1 MPVNG
6 RERPVMPGAWQAMT
20 VIHPGSAGLRV
31 RYRQGVLIDAAGF
44 PDWVLYARTVVELP
58 APIAELTGDEHRVF
72 DVLAANRVMLGADP
86 LWPDLRVGLPHA
98 TATPPGWCWARLP
111 VSGERARR
119 VALVPVEL
127 HGAFRH
133 GGGSRT
139 LPVGRPGSG
148 VRTGVA
154 PVERGNGEVV
164 SEPIIAEVEAL
175 LGYGLPPAYRR
186 FLAAGNGVGPA
197 EPAVSAVAGMV
208 VDQPLFGLGRDDM
221 LQDLGYAPRWL
232 GDRFTGEFL
241 PVGFVQGGILAIRVA
256 GPDAG
261 SVWFFDD
268 DDPRDDDSLGP
279 AEICGRLLRRCA
291 GDFDEFWAGLRRPAA
306 VLLEVVEDL
315 VAGGLVRE
323 VRPELAGAA
332 LPERMRAEWQAVPQQ
347 RSISV
352 DDLML

>member
-1 MPVNG
+1 
-6 RERPVMPGAWQAMT
+6 MT
-20 VIHPGSAGLRV
+20 VVHPGPAGLRV

-44 PDWVLYARTVVELP
+44 PDWVLYARAVVELP
-58 APIAELTGDEHRVF
+58 APIAELTGDEQLVF
-72 DVLAANRVMLGADP
+72 DVLAANRVMRGADP
-86 LWPDLRVGLPHA
+86 FWPDAQSDSPG
-98 TATPPGWCWARLP
+98 ATPTPAGWCWARMP
-111 VSGERARR
+111 TFDDQARR

-133 GGGSRT
+133 GGGART
-139 LPVGRPGSG
+139 LPVGRPGFG
-148 VRTGVA
+148 VRTGMA
-154 PVERGNGEVV
+154 PVGRVV
-164 SEPIIAEVEAL
+164 VEPVPEPIVAEVEAL

-232 GDRFTGEFL
+232 GDRFTGEVL

-315 VAGGLVRE
+315 VVGGLVRE